1 MDKNMA
7 IQILMNQVC
16 IMETMLTFAHQG
28 VIDVKMQEQLLHG
41 IKLSCSI
48 LADRSNK

>member
-41 IKLSCSI
+41 IKLSCEMVVN
-48 LADRSNK
+48 RSEK